1 MIYYEIEID
10 ECAEESFM
18 RDLIGKFYK
27 ILPLRE
33 KNEPT
38 LDQYIDALMR
48 EIIGF
53 KYISKR
59 IASDGRY
66 AALVSTLA
74 FFLHEHPAVDVVKAD
89 VFKSIS
95 LIKKMN
101 EKYFAGGG

>member
-48 EIIGF
+48 EIEDM
-53 KYISKR
+53 R
-59 IASDGRY
+59 R
-66 AALVSTLA
+66 
-74 FFLHEHPAVDVVKAD
+74 
-89 VFKSIS
+89 
-95 LIKKMN
+95 
-101 EKYFAGGG
+101 